1 MQQGRQQHE
10 PTEATQGQGSA
21 APGAVGIS
29 HTTVREHVKTTLT
42 IDCMGG
48 DHGPSVTVPAA
59 VSFVRSHPD
68 AHLMLVGLEAPIR
81 AQLKKA
87 KALDLPALSI
97 VPASEV
103 VAMDDSV
110 EVALRR
116 KKDSS
121 MRVALTLVKE
131 ESAQACI
138 SAGNTGALMAVS
150 RYVLK
155 TLAGIERPAIA
166 SALPNPNG
174 YTMMLD
180 LGANVDCE
188 PQHLLQFAEM
198 GHALVSALEGK
209 ERPTIGLLNIGE
221 EVIKGNETIKRAG
234 ELLRAST
241 LNFRGNVEGND
252 IYKGTTDVIV
262 CDGFVGNVAL
272 KTSEGLAQMLSEII
286 REEFGRSPLTKLM
299 ALFALPV
306 LMRFKKRVDH
316 RQYNGAA
323 LLGLRGLVIKSHG
336 SADAYAFEWAIKRG
350 YDAVKNGVLERLAKA
365 MEENAYPLDEAARA
379 AGGTAGPASPAG
391 RPAEPFAAVS
401 SKA

>member
-1 MQQGRQQHE
+1 M
-10 PTEATQGQGSA
+10 
-21 APGAVGIS
+21 
-29 HTTVREHVKTTLT
+29 TVTLT

-59 VSFVRSHPD
+59 VHFVRSHPD
-68 AHLMLVGLEAPIR
+68 VHLQLVGLDTAIR
-81 AQLKKA
+81 AQLKKL
-87 KALDLPALSI
+87 KALDLPALSV
-97 VPASEV
+97 VPATEV
-103 VAMDDSV
+103 VEMDDPV
-110 EVALRR
+110 EVALRK

-121 MRVALTLVKE
+121 MRVALNRVKE
-131 ESAQACI
+131 GEAQACV

-155 TLAGIERPAIA
+155 TLPGIERPAIA
-166 SALPNPNG
+166 FALPNPRG

-198 GHALVSALEGK
+198 GHALVAALEGK
-209 ERPTIGLLNIGE
+209 DRPTIGLLNIGE

-252 IYKGTTDVIV
+252 IYKGTVDVIV

-272 KTSEGLAQMLSEII
+272 KTSEGLAQMLNDMIK
-286 REEFGRSPLTKLM
+286 EEFGRSWLTKLM
-299 ALFALPV
+299 AIAALPV
-306 LMRFKKRVDH
+306 LMRFKRRVDH

-323 LLGLRGLVIKSHG
+323 LLGLKSLVIKSHG
-336 SADAYAFEWAIKRG
+336 SADTYAFEQAIKRG
-350 YDAVKNGVLERLAKA
+350 YDAVKNGVLERLAHA
-365 MEENAYPLDEAARA
+365 MEENAGSFEQAAGAAGTAGGGQNDGVAGAPEGPSAGSSAGDSGLA
-379 AGGTAGPASPAG
+379 AGGVPPAAS
-391 RPAEPFAAVS
+391 S